1 MAKSA
6 LANALKERSVKSAAR
21 SVDVNDSSVDE
32 AFEALFGVA
41 APPARK
47 KRVTMELPI
56 EQLHPFRTSHIG
68 FKPYSQ
74 ENLKMLA
81 DDIAENGLIENI
93 KVRPSE
99 HGYEILSGH
108 NRVAACKM
116 LGRKE
121 ITADIEFVDNARAV
135 VIATVTNLQRRQSLL
150 PSERGWAYRALLDAY
165 RSQGK
170 RNDLVSATSGEFHP
184 RLSARERV
192 ACFFGVGVSDV
203 RYSVRLTYLVQK
215 LLDEI
220 DARKLN
226 MMCGVALSYYDPATQ
241 SRFYHLLK
249 TEHRRLP
256 VDMMK
261 KIKQSCPPPSIP
273 SEELNKAWKTAAEQL
288 SEQKNGSIR
297 FSRKRFEPYLHRIP
311 PDVNIEDLFLEFLQN
326 RFADGEQP

>member
-6 LANALKERSVKSAAR
+6 LANALKERSAKSATQSA
-21 SVDVNDSSVDE
+21 DVNDSVDE
-32 AFEALFGVA
+32 AFEALFGAA
-41 APPARK
+41 APPAKK

-165 RSQGK
+165 RQQGK
-170 RNDLVSATSGEFHP
+170 RSDLVTATCGEIHHK
-184 RLSARERV
+184 LKARERV
-192 ACFFGVGVSDV
+192 ACFFGVGVNDV
-203 RYSVRLTYLVQK
+203 RQTVRLTYLIQP
-215 LLDEI
+215 LLNAVDE
-220 DARKLN
+220 RKLN

-256 VDMMK
+256 VDVMK

-273 SEELNKAWKTAAEQL
+273 SEELNKVWKQALTTSAERKKDNI
-288 SEQKNGSIR
+288 S

-311 PDVNIEDLFLEFLQN
+311 PDINIEDLFLEFLQN